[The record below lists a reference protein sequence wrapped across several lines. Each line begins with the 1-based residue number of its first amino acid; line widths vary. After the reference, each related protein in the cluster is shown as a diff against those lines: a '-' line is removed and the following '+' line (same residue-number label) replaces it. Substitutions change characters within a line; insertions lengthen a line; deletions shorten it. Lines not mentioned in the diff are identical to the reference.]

1 MDPPYVYNVHKDD
14 YAGFAAAIQAAL
26 KTPIE
31 RTILERMRLPAIGE
45 RLEGILKVDWKAEM
59 EREMERVSEEATLR
73 ASSKD
78 SV

>member
-31 RTILERMRLPAIGE
+31 RTILERMRLPAIEE
-45 RLEGILKVDWKAEM
+45 RLDAILEVDWKAEM
-59 EREMERVSEEATLR
+59 EKEREKERLVEEATQR
-73 ASSKD
+73 ASS
-78 SV
+78 